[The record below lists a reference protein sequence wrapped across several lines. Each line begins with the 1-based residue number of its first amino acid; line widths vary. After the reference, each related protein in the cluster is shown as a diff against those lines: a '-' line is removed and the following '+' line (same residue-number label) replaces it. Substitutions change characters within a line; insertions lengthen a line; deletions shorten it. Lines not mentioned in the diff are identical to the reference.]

1 MSGTLIVIPTFNERE
16 NINPLLKS
24 IFSQKIAV
32 HVLILDDNS
41 PDGTKKAVH
50 ENKKKYKDRLHLINR
65 EKKEGLGKAYIEGFK
80 WALKKKY
87 KKIIQMDADLSHPP
101 EKLIDILNEL
111 ELYDYVIGS
120 RYINGIRVIN
130 WPLNR
135 ILLSIGASWYVNLIT
150 RLPIKDPTA
159 GFVGYNRTSL
169 LSLKP
174 PHLYLIFLKEV
185 IFLKGF
191 FSLYVIGLTLFFL
204 IHPFENF
211 KNFALFSIT
220 LILEPNVI
228 SFFFILF
235 GNLKIFA
242 FREITLCVG
251 FKKLEYF
258 LFLI

>member
-1 MSGTLIVIPTFNERE
+1 MSGTLIIIPTFNERE

-32 HVLILDDNS
+32 DVLILDDNS
-41 PDGTKKAVH
+41 PDGTKKVVL
-50 ENKKKYKDRLHLINR
+50 ENKKKYKDKLHLINR

-101 EKLIDILNEL
+101 EKLIDIFNEL

-169 LSLKP
+169 LSLNLDKIMFVGYAFQIEMKFK
-174 PHLYLIFLKEV
+174 LWKL
-185 IFLKGF
+185 GF
-191 FSLYVIGLTLFFL
+191 
-204 IHPFENF
+204 NF
-211 KNFALFSIT
+211 KEIPITFKNRINGESKMNSSI
-220 LILEPNVI
+220 ISEAIFGVI
-228 SFFFILF
+228 IIKFKSL
-235 GNLKIFA
+235 
-242 FREITLCVG
+242 
-251 FKKLEYF
+251 FKKW
-258 LFLI
+258 

>member
-32 HVLILDDNS
+32 DVLILDDNS
-41 PDGTKKAVH
+41 PDGTKKVVL
-50 ENKKKYKDRLHLINR
+50 ENKKKYKDQLHLINR

-101 EKLIDILNEL
+101 EKLIDIFNEL

-169 LSLKP
+169 LSLNLDKIMFVGYAFQIEMKFK
-174 PHLYLIFLKEV
+174 LWKL
-185 IFLKGF
+185 GF
-191 FSLYVIGLTLFFL
+191 
-204 IHPFENF
+204 NF
-211 KNFALFSIT
+211 KEIPITFKNRINGESKMNSSI
-220 LILEPNVI
+220 ISEAIFGVI
-228 SFFFILF
+228 IIKFKSL
-235 GNLKIFA
+235 
-242 FREITLCVG
+242 
-251 FKKLEYF
+251 FKKW
-258 LFLI
+258 

>member
-32 HVLILDDNS
+32 DVLILDDNS
-41 PDGTKKAVH
+41 PDGTKKVVL

-87 KKIIQMDADLSHPP
+87 NKIIQMDADLSHPP
-101 EKLIDILNEL
+101 EKLIDVFNEL

-120 RYINGIRVIN
+120 RYINGIRVLN

-135 ILLSIGASWYVNLIT
+135 IILSIGASWYVNLIT

-169 LSLKP
+169 LSLNLDKIMFVGYAFQIEMKFK
-174 PHLYLIFLKEV
+174 LWKL
-185 IFLKGF
+185 GF
-191 FSLYVIGLTLFFL
+191 
-204 IHPFENF
+204 NF
-211 KNFALFSIT
+211 KEIPITFKNRIKGESKMNSSI
-220 LILEPNVI
+220 ISEAIFGVI
-228 SFFFILF
+228 IIKFKSL
-235 GNLKIFA
+235 
-242 FREITLCVG
+242 
-251 FKKLEYF
+251 FKKW
-258 LFLI
+258 

>member
-1 MSGTLIVIPTFNERE
+1 MSGTLIIIPTFNERE

-32 HVLILDDNS
+32 DVLILDDNS
-41 PDGTKKAVH
+41 PDGTKKVVL
-50 ENKKKYKDRLHLINR
+50 ENKKKYKDQLHLINR

-101 EKLIDILNEL
+101 ERLIDIFNEL

-120 RYINGIRVIN
+120 RYINGIRVLN

-135 ILLSIGASWYVNLIT
+135 IMLSIGASWYVNLIT

-169 LSLKP
+169 LSLNLDKIMFVGYAFQIEMKFK
-174 PHLYLIFLKEV
+174 LWKL
-185 IFLKGF
+185 GF
-191 FSLYVIGLTLFFL
+191 
-204 IHPFENF
+204 NF
-211 KNFALFSIT
+211 KEIPITFKNRIKGESKMNSSI
-220 LILEPNVI
+220 ISEAIFGVI
-228 SFFFILF
+228 IIKFKSL
-235 GNLKIFA
+235 
-242 FREITLCVG
+242 
-251 FKKLEYF
+251 FKKW
-258 LFLI
+258 

>member
-32 HVLILDDNS
+32 DVLILDDNS
-41 PDGTKKAVH
+41 PDGTKKVVL
-50 ENKKKYKDRLHLINR
+50 ENKKKYKDKLHLINR

-101 EKLIDILNEL
+101 EKLIDIYNEL

-120 RYINGIRVIN
+120 RYINGIRVLN

-135 ILLSIGASWYVNLIT
+135 IMLSIGASWYVNLIT

-169 LSLKP
+169 LSLNLDKIMFVGYAFQIEMKFK
-174 PHLYLIFLKEV
+174 LWKL
-185 IFLKGF
+185 GF
-191 FSLYVIGLTLFFL
+191 
-204 IHPFENF
+204 NF
-211 KNFALFSIT
+211 KEIPITFKNRIKGESKMNSSI
-220 LILEPNVI
+220 ISEAIFGVI
-228 SFFFILF
+228 IIKFKSL
-235 GNLKIFA
+235 
-242 FREITLCVG
+242 
-251 FKKLEYF
+251 FKKW
-258 LFLI
+258 

>member
-32 HVLILDDNS
+32 DVLILDDNS
-41 PDGTKKAVH
+41 PDGTKKVVL

-65 EKKEGLGKAYIEGFK
+65 EKKQGLGKAYIEGFK

-101 EKLIDILNEL
+101 EKLIDIFNEL

-120 RYINGIRVIN
+120 RYINGIRVLN

-135 ILLSIGASWYVNLIT
+135 IILSIGASWYVNLIT

-169 LSLKP
+169 LSLNLDKIMFVGYAFQIEMKFK
-174 PHLYLIFLKEV
+174 LWKLGY
-185 IFLKGF
+185 
-191 FSLYVIGLTLFFL
+191 
-204 IHPFENF
+204 NF
-211 KNFALFSIT
+211 KEIPITFKNRIKGESKMNSSI
-220 LILEPNVI
+220 ISEAIFGVI
-228 SFFFILF
+228 IIKFKSL
-235 GNLKIFA
+235 
-242 FREITLCVG
+242 
-251 FKKLEYF
+251 FKKW
-258 LFLI
+258 

>member
-32 HVLILDDNS
+32 DVLILDDNS
-41 PDGTKKAVH
+41 PDGTKKVVL

-65 EKKEGLGKAYIEGFK
+65 EKKEGLGRAYIEGFK

-87 KKIIQMDADLSHPP
+87 NKIIQMDADLSHPP
-101 EKLIDILNEL
+101 EKLIDIFNEL

-169 LSLKP
+169 LSLNLDKIMFVGYAFQIEMKFK
-174 PHLYLIFLKEV
+174 LWKL
-185 IFLKGF
+185 GF
-191 FSLYVIGLTLFFL
+191 
-204 IHPFENF
+204 NF
-211 KNFALFSIT
+211 KEIPITFKNRIKGESKMDSSIISEA
-220 LILEPNVI
+220 ILGVI
-228 SFFFILF
+228 IIKFKSL
-235 GNLKIFA
+235 
-242 FREITLCVG
+242 
-251 FKKLEYF
+251 FKKW
-258 LFLI
+258 

>member
-32 HVLILDDNS
+32 DVLILDDNS
-41 PDGTKKAVH
+41 PDGTKKVVL

-101 EKLIDILNEL
+101 EKLIDIYNEL

-120 RYINGIRVIN
+120 RYINGIRVLN

-135 ILLSIGASWYVNLIT
+135 IILSIGASWYVNLIT

-169 LSLKP
+169 LSLNLDKIMFVGYAFQIEMKFK
-174 PHLYLIFLKEV
+174 LWKL
-185 IFLKGF
+185 GF
-191 FSLYVIGLTLFFL
+191 
-204 IHPFENF
+204 NF
-211 KNFALFSIT
+211 KEIPITFKNRINGESKMNSSI
-220 LILEPNVI
+220 ISEAIFGVI
-228 SFFFILF
+228 IIKFKSL
-235 GNLKIFA
+235 
-242 FREITLCVG
+242 
-251 FKKLEYF
+251 FKKW
-258 LFLI
+258 

>member
-32 HVLILDDNS
+32 DVLILDDNS
-41 PDGTKKAVH
+41 PDGTKKVVL
-50 ENKKKYKDRLHLINR
+50 ENKKKYKDKLHLINR

-101 EKLIDILNEL
+101 EKLIDIYNEL

-120 RYINGIRVIN
+120 RYINGIRVLN

-135 ILLSIGASWYVNLIT
+135 IILSIGASWYVNLIT

-169 LSLKP
+169 LSLNLDKIMFVGYAFQIEMKFK
-174 PHLYLIFLKEV
+174 LWKL
-185 IFLKGF
+185 GF
-191 FSLYVIGLTLFFL
+191 
-204 IHPFENF
+204 NF
-211 KNFALFSIT
+211 KEIPITFKNRIKGESKMNSSI
-220 LILEPNVI
+220 ISEAIFGVI
-228 SFFFILF
+228 IIKFKSL
-235 GNLKIFA
+235 
-242 FREITLCVG
+242 
-251 FKKLEYF
+251 FKKW
-258 LFLI
+258 